1 MKNITLI
8 IAVVIVLAS
17 CNKEVSNTLKVGE
30 ITEIKLREEANNTQY
45 GLSLRVV
52 SIDDS
57 RCPKGVI
64 CVWEGNASVQLH
76 LKTKKDEYNFT
87 LDTNRSR
94 PNFNNEVTIEGFNYQ
109 LIDVLPYPVV
119 DKKQSKKTIKILINN
134 KITN

>member
-52 SIDDS
+52 SIDDT
-57 RCPKGVI
+57 RCPIGVI
-64 CVWEGNASVQLH
+64 CIWEGNASVQLH
-76 LKTKKDEYNFT
+76 LKTKEDEYNFT
-87 LDTNRSR
+87 LDTNRFH

-119 DKKQSKKTIKILINN
+119 DKKQSKKTIKVLIDN
-134 KITN
+134 KIIN